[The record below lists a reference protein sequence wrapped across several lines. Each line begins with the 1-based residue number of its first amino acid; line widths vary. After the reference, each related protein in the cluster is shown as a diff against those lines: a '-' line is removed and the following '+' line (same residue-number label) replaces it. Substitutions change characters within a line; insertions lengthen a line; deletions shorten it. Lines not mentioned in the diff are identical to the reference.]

1 MVYEMFKIVSKSKSK
16 LLTKHYQRV
25 GNNVHKLQYNLQ
37 NSLYTYAFPMSNII
51 MLSNI
56 IMGLCVFKL
65 LVSV

>member
-1 MVYEMFKIVSKSKSK
+1 MVYEKFKLSANIKANYFLSITNVSEIM
-16 LLTKHYQRV
+16 YI
-25 GNNVHKLQYNLQ
+25 NCNIIY